1 MTDFLGGRS
10 IELNSSTPFVLVGP
24 HSIDQYRR
32 DIPLVKSTHGATELL
47 GYIRLHELGRNEK
60 RSDNQIHILSE
71 SLQLPFPHFSE
82 YESEQTDRRARFVF
96 AWRGRASR
104 RDEESIKTL
113 FAQNLPEIVRAL
125 YVDSPPADYSVEWA
139 ISGIVSAADT
149 SSRDTQTSLFDRS
162 NRSTFLQIYMLAII
176 VAMLALISSLLIARI

>member
-10 IELNSSTPFVLVGP
+10 IELDSSTPFVLVGP

-47 GYIRLHELGRNEK
+47 GYIRLHELGRNE
-60 RSDNQIHILSE
+60 RPGENEIHILSE
-71 SLQLPFPHFSE
+71 SLQMPFPHFSE
-82 YESEQTDRRARFVF
+82 YEIEQPDRKARFIF

-104 RDEESIKTL
+104 RDEESLKRL

-125 YVDSPPADYSVEWA
+125 YVDKPPADYSVEWA
-139 ISGIVSAADT
+139 ISGLVSAADA
-149 SSRDTQTSLFDRS
+149 SSRTQVSIFDRS
-162 NRSTFLQIYMLAII
+162 NRSAFLQIYLLVIM
-176 VAMLALISSLLIARI
+176 VAMLTLISALIIVRN